1 MPRLALPHVRY
12 RVSFLEAMEEFVDEG
27 RAGDDTMVGR
37 ELAEFGATWAS
48 ESGFATYVEE
58 LNAEAERPRKPG
70 FVRSTTWWWV
80 EGHEYIGRVAV
91 RHGLTE
97 RLREVGG
104 HIGYD
109 VRRSRRREGQA
120 TAMLA
125 AVLPEADALGID
137 PALITC
143 DIDNLAS
150 RRVIEANG
158 GELEDQRGGKLRFWI
173 PTSRVGR

>member
-1 MPRLALPHVRY
+1 
-12 RVSFLEAMEEFVDEG
+12 
-27 RAGDDTMVGR
+27 
-37 ELAEFGATWAS
+37 
-48 ESGFATYVEE
+48 
-58 LNAEAERPRKPG
+58 
-70 FVRSTTWWWV
+70 
-80 EGHEYIGRVAV
+80 
-91 RHGLTE
+91 
-97 RLREVGG
+97 
-104 HIGYD
+104 
-109 VRRSRRREGQA
+109 
-120 TAMLA
+120 MLA